1 MDNGPDKTTRKD
13 GLIGQVMRFMV
24 STGFSAAMS
33 FLLPIALHELF
44 GVPEK
49 TAVAIGFVTAYL
61 GNMLLLRVFVFK
73 STNDWKRDI
82 AGYIVTNGAF
92 RLMEYGA
99 FIALLNYSGLRYIP
113 VLLIVLGVSAVVKFF
128 AYRWLFADRK

>member
-1 MDNGPDKTTRKD
+1 MNC
-13 GLIGQVMRFMV
+13 V
-24 STGFSAAMS
+24 
-33 FLLPIALHELF
+33 

-82 AGYIVTNGAF
+82 AGYIVTNGVF

-99 FIALLNYSGLRYIP
+99 FIALLNYAGLQYIP

-128 AYRWLFADRK
+128 AYRWLFADRS